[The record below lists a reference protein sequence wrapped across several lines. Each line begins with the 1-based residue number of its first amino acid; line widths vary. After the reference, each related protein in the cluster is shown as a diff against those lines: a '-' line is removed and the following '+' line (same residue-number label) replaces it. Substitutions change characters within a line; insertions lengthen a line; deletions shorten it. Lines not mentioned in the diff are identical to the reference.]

1 MTTTQL
7 SVFKLF
13 VLVKFLLLI
22 GFFPACNDVNEGRG
36 PVIQPK
42 KEATWVRTEKVR
54 TTKEEVF
61 SGKKNMLA
69 KIPINV
75 ALEERIVNNKYT
87 DPIIVSDKA
96 SCHTRLNPL
105 DERRTAIQKAGGM
118 WHAFERNA
126 NSKPYSFNGMQL
138 DSNINKIFFGLKYLC
153 QTSQG
158 VPLND
163 LAVELNKL
171 IKAHGREKAEKLL
184 IAGGEHPED
193 VKELLDYEEFARKI
207 NVRKVDFKMIGP
219 RFGQAERLMDLYEDL
234 STRQVDA
241 KSMNVFLSDSVT
253 LLKVLN
259 AFIHQNQIMVMALK
273 EDKAVPYHHEDQD
286 M

>member
-1 MTTTQL
+1 MITTQL
-7 SVFKLF
+7 FVSKLF

-22 GFFPACNDVNEGRG
+22 GFFPACSDVNEGRG

-42 KEATWVRTEKVR
+42 KEATWVRTERVR

-61 SGKKNMLA
+61 SGKKNVLA
-69 KIPINV
+69 EIPINV
-75 ALEERIVNNKYT
+75 ALEERIVNKKYT

-96 SCHTRLNPL
+96 SCLTRLNPL

-126 NSKPYSFNGMQL
+126 KSKPYSFNGMQL
-138 DSNINKIFFGLKYLC
+138 DSNINKMFFGLKYLC

-158 VPLND
+158 VPFND

-171 IKAHGREKAEKLL
+171 IKAHGRGKAEKLL

-207 NVRKVDFKMIGP
+207 NVRKVDFKKIGP
-219 RFGQAERLMDLYEDL
+219 VFDQAERFMNLYEDL
-234 STRQVDA
+234 ARRVVDEKLLNA
-241 KSMNVFLSDSVT
+241 FLSDSVT
-253 LLKVLN
+253 MLKVLN
-259 AFIHQNQIMVMALK
+259 AFIQQDQIMVMALK

>member
-1 MTTTQL
+1 MSRFFIFVGCFMLAGLL
-7 SVFKLF
+7 STCDGVDD
-13 VLVKFLLLI
+13 VK
-22 GFFPACNDVNEGRG
+22 G

-54 TTKEEVF
+54 TTKEDVF
-61 SGKKNMLA
+61 SGEKKKLA
-69 KIPINV
+69 EVSINASLAEKLVTEKSASMVVTDKI
-75 ALEERIVNNKYT
+75 
-87 DPIIVSDKA
+87 
-96 SCHTRLNPL
+96 SCLTRLNPL
-105 DERRTAIQKAGGM
+105 DLRRTAIQKAGGM
-118 WHAFERNA
+118 WHAFERNTG
-126 NSKPYSFNGMQL
+126 SKFYSFHGVQL
-138 DSNINKIFFGLKYLC
+138 DSNTNKMIFGLKYIC

-171 IKAHGREKAEKLL
+171 IKAHGREEAEKLL

-207 NVRKVDFKMIGP
+207 NVRKVDFKKIGP
-219 RFGQAERLMDLYEDL
+219 VFDRAERFINLYEDL
-234 STRQVDA
+234 ARRVVDEKLLNA
-241 KSMNVFLSDSVT
+241 FLSDSVT
-253 LLKVLN
+253 MLKVLN
-259 AFIHQNQIMVMALK
+259 AFIQQDQIMVMALK